1 MQTAQGST
9 LYCEDKDMNNRPKR
23 ILLLGASGS
32 IGRQTLDV
40 IEQHPELF
48 TLAGLAAGHQ
58 AEFLKEAAQRHPEVQ
73 VIGIADESQKELLQE
88 TGLPVFAGEEAMSQ
102 CIAECDYDILVNAV
116 VGFRGLKPTLDSL
129 YKGKSVAL
137 ANKESLVAGGE
148 LVQEALKATGTGL
161 YPIDSEHSAIFQC
174 LQNNKHKDIRR
185 LIITAS
191 GGSFRNRSRD
201 ELKDVT
207 PAQALAHPNWNMG
220 SRITLDSATMVNKG
234 FEVIEAHYLFD
245 VPYEQI
251 DTVLHDES
259 IVHSMVEYQDH
270 AILAQLGSADMH
282 LPIQYALTVPGRPPL
297 EEKSPLDM
305 CMDRTLHFRKMDFE
319 RFPML
324 KTAYECGRARGNRG
338 AVFNG
343 ADEQAVALFLQEKIS
358 FLEIEEAI
366 LYALDQVKQQ
376 DHPSYEDLVQADAAA
391 REAVLSFA
399 EAKASQ
405 KNSV

>member
-1 MQTAQGST
+1 
-9 LYCEDKDMNNRPKR
+9 MNNRPKR

-58 AEFLKEAAQRHPEVQ
+58 GEFLREAVRRHPEVQ
-73 VIGIADESQKELLQE
+73 VIGIADESQKERLLE
-88 TGLPVFAGEEAMSQ
+88 TGLPVFTGDDAMSQ
-102 CIAECDYDILVNAV
+102 CIAHCDYDILVNAV

-148 LVQEALKATGTGL
+148 LVKEALKATGTRL

-174 LQNNKHKDIRR
+174 LQNNQHKDIRR

-201 ELKDVT
+201 ELKGVT
-207 PAQALAHPNWNMG
+207 PSQALAHPNWNMG

-282 LPIQYALTVPGRPPL
+282 LPIQYALTVPDRPPL

-305 CMDRTLHFRKMDFE
+305 CMDRTLHFRKMDFD

-324 KTAYECGRARGNRG
+324 KTAYACGRAGGNRG
-338 AVFNG
+338 AVLNG

-366 LYALDQVKQQ
+366 LYALDHVKQQ
-376 DHPSYEDLVQADAAA
+376 EHPSYEELAEADRAA
-391 REAVLSFA
+391 RQAVLSFA